1 MAVHNLVADGMHV
14 AVPYPCVL
22 LEHANRADCVL
33 QLAGDLSAQLTAVLS
48 QQARATLLLPGGS
61 SPQPLLP
68 LLASAPLDWA
78 QVDVSPTDERWVAAD
93 AEHSNWRLLR
103 RGLPAAACLDPRQGE
118 SPHAS
123 ASRWAEQLQRQ
134 LPFAAVLLGMGE
146 DGHIASLFPG
156 MPELASALDLQ
167 AAPAALCA
175 QAPSE
180 PRQRLSLNLPLL
192 LQTHW
197 LGLLAFGPN
206 KKQLI
211 DAVLAD
217 AAQSR
222 ALPLYALLSAGRLP
236 LRIYWAP

>member
-1 MAVHNLVADGMHV
+1 MAINNLVVDGMRV
-14 AVPYPCVL
+14 AVPNSCVL
-22 LEHANRADCVL
+22 LEHANRDDCVRR
-33 QLAGDLSAQLTAVLS
+33 LADDLSAQLTAVLS

-68 LLASAPLDWA
+68 LLASAPVDWA
-78 QVDVSPTDERWVAAD
+78 RVDVSPTDERWVAAD
-93 AEHSNWRLLR
+93 TEHSNWRLLH
-103 RGLPAAACLDPRQGE
+103 RGLPAATCLDPRQAE
-118 SPHAS
+118 SARAS
-123 ASRWAEQLQRQ
+123 AIGWAEQLQRQ

-156 MPELASALDLQ
+156 MPELASALDPQ

-211 DAVLAD
+211 DAALAD

-222 ALPLYALLSAGRLP
+222 ALPLYALLTAGRLP